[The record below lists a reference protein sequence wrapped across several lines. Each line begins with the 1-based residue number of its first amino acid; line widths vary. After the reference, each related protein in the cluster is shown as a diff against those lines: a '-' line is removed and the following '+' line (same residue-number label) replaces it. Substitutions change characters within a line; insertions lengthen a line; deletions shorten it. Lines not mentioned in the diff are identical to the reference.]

1 MNCTTARQAAL
12 LLLYG
17 EISDAERA
25 AAQGHVEGCDACRLA
40 LAEERRL
47 LAILSERQGIEP
59 DEALLERCRMDLAR
73 ALDERPAPGAEWA
86 QRILGFWSQARLTP
100 AYGVLFLVV
109 GFMAGAIV
117 PRAEA
122 LRAARPEPQAQTGAS
137 PAVSETPLGSI
148 RSLEA
153 APDGDHVRLSYDA
166 LQRGSLEGSA
176 ADPEIRSLL
185 LSTLED
191 SQNPGLRL
199 AAIEALRRH
208 VDQEEVRRALL
219 AAMRADENAGARL
232 KAIEALDQRV
242 PSDPEI
248 RRAMLDAVRQD
259 ANPGVRVR
267 AIDLLSRAS
276 DPQLLP
282 EMERLSRED
291 PDTYVRMRSGD
302 FVDAMYARN
311 SQ

>member
-17 EISDAERA
+17 EISDAERT
-25 AAQGHVEGCDACRLA
+25 AAQVHVEGCDGCRLA

-47 LAILSERQGIEP
+47 LAILSERQAIEP
-59 DEALLERCRMDLAR
+59 DEDLLEVCRQDLAR

-86 QRILGFWSQARLTP
+86 RRLVAFWSEARLTP
-100 AYGVLFLVV
+100 AYGVLFLLV
-109 GFMAGAIV
+109 GFMAGAV
-117 PRAEA
+117 APRAGA
-122 LRAARPEPQAQTGAS
+122 LQSVRPATQAAGPSATL
-137 PAVSETPLGSI
+137 SETQVASI

-153 APDGDHVRLSYDA
+153 SPDRDHVRLSYDT

-176 ADPEIRSLL
+176 SDPEIRALL
-185 LSTLED
+185 LNTLETN
-191 SQNPGLRL
+191 QNPGLRL
-199 AAIEALRRH
+199 EAIEALRRH
-208 VDQEEVRRALL
+208 VGQEEVRRALV
-219 AAMRADENAGARL
+219 AALRADDNPGARL
-232 KAIEALDQRV
+232 KAIEALDERV

-259 ANPGVRVR
+259 ANSGVRVR

-291 PDTYVRMRSGD
+291 PDSYVRMRSGD

>member
-1 MNCTTARQAAL
+1 
-12 LLLYG
+12 
-17 EISDAERA
+17 
-25 AAQGHVEGCDACRLA
+25 
-40 LAEERRL
+40 
-47 LAILSERQGIEP
+47 
-59 DEALLERCRMDLAR
+59 
-73 ALDERPAPGAEWA
+73 
-86 QRILGFWSQARLTP
+86 
-100 AYGVLFLVV
+100 
-109 GFMAGAIV
+109 
-117 PRAEA
+117 
-122 LRAARPEPQAQTGAS
+122 
-137 PAVSETPLGSI
+137 
-148 RSLEA
+148 
-153 APDGDHVRLSYDA
+153 VRLSYDT

-176 ADPEIRSLL
+176 ADPEIRALL

-208 VDQEEVRRALL
+208 VDQEEVRRALV
-219 AAMRADENAGARL
+219 AAMRADDNAGARL

-242 PSDPEI
+242 PSDPDI
-248 RRAMLDAVRQD
+248 RLAMLDAVRQD

-267 AIDLLSRAS
+267 AIDLLSSAS

-311 SQ
+311 AR